1 MESQSLSIIP
11 AVAVGIAALACLL
24 LLLWAVWIF
33 NRMVRAR
40 NQQQEAWSG
49 IDVQLRKRHDLVPS
63 LVEIVRGYSAHEKN
77 VLVEVTE
84 ARGAAMGN
92 PNRTDAAERDLTS
105 GLRGLFALAE
115 NYPQLKADRN
125 FQQLSSQLVEIEE
138 QLQFARRYYNGSVRD
153 FRNLAQTFPQ
163 NIVAKLFG
171 FQPAE
176 FFEVECATERQSPK
190 VEL

>member
-1 MESQSLSIIP
+1 METQSLTIIP
-11 AVAVGIAALACLL
+11 GVALGIAVFACLF
-24 LLLWAVWIF
+24 LLLWAVWTF

-92 PNRTDAAERDLTS
+92 PNRTDAAERNLTS

-115 NYPQLKADRN
+115 NYPQLKADQN

-171 FQPAE
+171 FEPGE
-176 FFEVECATERQSPK
+176 FFEVECATERLSPK

>member
-1 MESQSLSIIP
+1 METQSLTIIP
-11 AVAVGIAALACLL
+11 GVALGIAVFACLL
-24 LLLWAVWIF
+24 LLLWAVWTF

-92 PNRTDAAERDLTS
+92 PNRTDADERNLTS

-115 NYPQLKADRN
+115 NYPQLKADQN
-125 FQQLSSQLVEIEE
+125 FQRLSSQLVDIEE

-171 FQPAE
+171 FKPGE
-176 FFEVECATERQSPK
+176 FFEVECATERLSPK